1 MQAMRPA
8 QPVQPDLTVT
18 ARPLRT
24 QREREDAVGLYRQV
38 FGLGSG
44 DPAMTPKLLVALQR
58 NGGSAL
64 GAFDPSGRLVGFTYG
79 FVGTQ
84 DGATY
89 HYSQAAVVDAA
100 AQGKGVGRVLKRA
113 QAAEALR
120 AGVRAMR
127 WAYDPMLARN
137 AHFNLD
143 VLGARGRWF
152 VRDYYGLTDAAGRSD
167 RVIVEWR
174 TDSDVADVTDVS
186 GGTGRSAERAG
197 QAERVADAID
207 QVGGDPDLEW
217 GMTRTVPGPVAD
229 SSGTADD
236 RWLLPIPARWGSP
249 GGLDPARA
257 GDVRDRVADALERA
271 LDAGY
276 VLTSCRRVTP
286 DTAVYLLAPAW
297 KAR

>member
-1 MQAMRPA
+1 MRATRPTLRTEQT
-8 QPVQPDLTVT
+8 QPTLHTPDSAVT
-18 ARPLRT
+18 ARPLRS
-24 QREREDAVGLYRQV
+24 QGEREAAVGLYRQV
-38 FGLGSG
+38 FGLGAG

-113 QAAEALR
+113 QAAEASR

-152 VRDYYGLTDAAGRSD
+152 VRDYYGLTDAGGRSD
-167 RVIVEWR
+167 RVLVEWR
-174 TDSDVADVTDVS
+174 TDADPTDPTGATDS
-186 GGTGRSAERAG
+186 AGGTNSTGATDSTRGAERLG
-197 QAERVADAID
+197 D
-207 QVGGDPDLEW
+207 DPDLAW
-217 GMTRTVPGPVAD
+217 GTIRA
-229 SSGTADD
+229 TATD
-236 RWLLPIPARWGSP
+236 RRLLAIPARWGAP
-249 GGLDPARA
+249 DGPDPARS
-257 GDVRDRVADALERA
+257 GDVRDRVAAALENA

-286 DTAVYLLAPAW
+286 ETAVYVLAPAGE
-297 KAR
+297 AG

>member
-1 MQAMRPA
+1 MQTMRPA
-8 QPVQPDLTVT
+8 QQTQPAQPAPGAAVT

-24 QREREDAVGLYRQV
+24 QREREEAVGLYRKV

-113 QAAEALR
+113 QAAEASR

-174 TDSDVADVTDVS
+174 TDSEVTEVTEVTGATGQGGDLPGPTADPVA
-186 GGTGRSAERAG
+186 RAG
-197 QAERVADAID
+197 R
-207 QVGGDPDLEW
+207 DPGPEW
-217 GMTRTVPGPVAD
+217 GTVRTLPAVPAAGPSAD
-229 SSGTADD
+229 I
-236 RWLLPIPARWGSP
+236 RLLAIPARWGAP
-249 GGLDPARA
+249 DGPDPLRA
-257 GDVRDRVADALERA
+257 GDVRDQVADALENA

-276 VLTSCRRVTP
+276 VLTSCRRINP
-286 DTAVYLLAPAW
+286 DTAVYLLARAVE
-297 KAR
+297 AR

>member
-1 MQAMRPA
+1 MQATRPTR
-8 QPVQPDLTVT
+8 PVQSTHSTPSTPGSAVV

-113 QAAEALR
+113 QAAEASR
-120 AGVRAMR
+120 AGVGTMR

-152 VRDYYGLTDAAGRSD
+152 VRDYYGVTDGAGRSD

-174 TDSDVADVTDVS
+174 TDPDGAEATGPTTDP
-186 GGTGRSAERAG
+186 AE
-197 QAERVADAID
+197 QP
-207 QVGGDPDLEW
+207 GGDLDLAW
-217 GMTRTVPGPVAD
+217 GATRV
-229 SSGTADD
+229 TATGH
-236 RWLLPIPARWGSP
+236 RLLAIPARWGAH
-249 GGLDPARA
+249 GGPDPARG
-257 GDVRDRVADALERA
+257 GDVRDRVAGALEEA

-276 VLTSCRRVTP
+276 VLTSCRRTTP
-286 DTAVYLLAPAW
+286 DTAVYLFASPGD
-297 KAR
+297 AR

>member
-1 MQAMRPA
+1 MPTG
-8 QPVQPDLTVT
+8 PDLTVT

-24 QREREDAVGLYRQV
+24 QGEREDAVGLYRQV

-100 AQGKGVGRVLKRA
+100 AQGRGVGRVLKRA
-113 QAAEALR
+113 QAAEASR

-127 WAYDPMLARN
+127 WAYDPMLSRN

-143 VLGARGRWF
+143 VLGAHGRWF

-174 TDSDVADVTDVS
+174 TDSEVSDATRKVA
-186 GGTGRSAERAG
+186 GPAE
-197 QAERVADAID
+197 QF
-207 QVGGDPDLEW
+207 GDDLDLEW
-217 GMTRTVPGPVAD
+217 GTIRTVP
-229 SSGTADD
+229 SGAGAGDG
-236 RWLLPIPARWGSP
+236 RLLAVPARWGARD
-249 GGLDPARA
+249 GLDPALA
-257 GDVRDRVADALERA
+257 GDVRDRVADALEGA

-286 DTAVYLLAPAW
+286 DTAVYLLAHAGDV
-297 KAR
+297 R

>member
-1 MQAMRPA
+1 MQAMRPTHPAQSSRLA
-8 QPVQPDLTVT
+8 QPTQPTSGSAVV

-38 FGLGSG
+38 FGLGAG
-44 DPAMTPKLLVALQR
+44 DPAMAPKLLVALQR

-113 QAAEALR
+113 QAAEASR

-152 VRDYYGLTDAAGRSD
+152 ARDYYGVTDAAGRSD

-174 TDSDVADVTDVS
+174 TDVEETEATPATRPAADPVELLGD
-186 GGTGRSAERAG
+186 
-197 QAERVADAID
+197 
-207 QVGGDPDLEW
+207 DPDLGLDPAW
-217 GMTRTVPGPVAD
+217 GTVRDIATG
-229 SSGTADD
+229 
-236 RWLLPIPARWGSP
+236 RRLLAIPARWGAP
-249 GGLDPARA
+249 GGPDPARS
-257 GDVRDRVADALERA
+257 GDVRDRVADGLEEALG
-271 LDAGY
+271 AGY
-276 VLTSCRRVTP
+276 ALTSCRRVTP
-286 DTAVYLLAPAW
+286 DTAVYVLAPAGET
-297 KAR
+297 R